1 MGNLKGENILFDE
14 LTLELFTKIIQQDP
28 VNIKVLFFVA
38 QSEKQGKQVTVKTI
52 TDNIVMTRRQ
62 GVKDVQNN
70 IVAFTEIKGTIDR
83 KAAERIV
90 DRLAYASLVYYEVQ
104 LPYKFIR
111 LTMRGAQ
118 LAMKIHKEIGENKL

>member
-1 MGNLKGENILFDE
+1 M
-14 LTLELFTKIIQQDP
+14 
-28 VNIKVLFFVA
+28 
-38 QSEKQGKQVTVKTI
+38 KTI

-90 DRLAYASLVYYEVQ
+90 DRLAYASLVYYKVQ